1 MKITVVGAGYVG
13 LSLSAL
19 LSQFHE
25 VTCLD
30 IDDIK
35 VEKINKR
42 TPPLDDA
49 DLINIFNDSNILL
62 NATSNKEIAYKSA
75 DLVIISTPTNYDMST
90 NQFDVSSI
98 ENVITDILKINN
110 KIPVFIKSTVPVGFT
125 LKLRKNT
132 KKENIF
138 FSPEFLREGKA
149 IYDNQY
155 PSRIIVGGNT
165 VEAKKFADILL
176 EVSLIKAD
184 KVPVEFMDSAEAEAV
199 KLFSNTYLAMRI
211 AYFNE
216 LDTYCEMHNLDSKKI
231 IKGIGYDPRIG
242 NYYNNPSFGYGG
254 YCLPKD
260 SKQLLQNYE
269 NVPNNIIRAI
279 VEANTTRKD
288 FISSQIIKKNPKVVG
303 IYRLVMKEGSDNYR
317 ESSILGVMRRIKSS
331 GIKVIIYEP
340 NLLKDIFLES
350 KVFFDL
356 DEFIQNSD
364 LIIANRNSP
373 DLQHVSEKIY
383 TRDLFQTNWFN

>member
-19 LSQFHE
+19 LSQFYE

-35 VEKINKR
+35 IEKINKR
-42 TPPLDDA
+42 ISPLDDA
-49 DLINIFNDSNILL
+49 DLINILNDSNIRL
-62 NATSNKEIAYKSA
+62 NATSNKEIAYKNA
-75 DLVIISTPTNYDMST
+75 DLVIIATPTNYDMAT

-98 ENVITDILKINN
+98 ENVIIDILKINN

-125 LKLRKNT
+125 LKLRKNS

-149 IYDNQY
+149 VNDNQF

-165 VEAKKFADILL
+165 VEAKKFADMLL
-176 EVSLIKAD
+176 KVSLIKSD
-184 KVPVEFMDSAEAEAV
+184 KVPVEFMESAEAESV

-260 SKQLLQNYE
+260 SKQLLQNYK
-269 NVPNNIIRAI
+269 NVPNKIIKAI

-288 FISSQIIKKNPKVVG
+288 FISSQIIKKKPKVVG
-303 IYRLVMKEGSDNYR
+303 IYRLVMKEGSENYR
-317 ESSILGVMRRIKSS
+317 ESSILGIMRRVKSS

-340 NLLKDIFLES
+340 NLYKGMFLES
-350 KVFFDL
+350 KVFSDL
-356 DEFIQNSD
+356 DEFIQTSD

-383 TRDLFQTNWFN
+383 TRDLFQQN

>member
-19 LSQFHE
+19 LSQFYD

-42 TPPLDDA
+42 ISPLDDA
-49 DLINIFNDSNILL
+49 DLINIFNDTNIRL
-62 NATSNKEIAYKSA
+62 NATSNREIAYKSA
-75 DLVIISTPTNYDMST
+75 DLVIIATPTNYDMAT

-98 ENVITDILKINN
+98 ENVIIDILKINN

-125 LKLRKNT
+125 LKLRKNS

-138 FSPEFLREGKA
+138 FSPEFLREDKA
-149 IYDNQY
+149 IYDNQH

-176 EVSLIKAD
+176 KVSLIKAD
-184 KVPVEFMDSAEAEAV
+184 KVPVEFMESAEAESV

-340 NLLKDIFLES
+340 NLLKDVFLES

>member
-19 LSQFHE
+19 LSQFYD

-42 TPPLDDA
+42 ISPLDDA
-49 DLINIFNDSNILL
+49 DLINIFNDTNIRL
-62 NATSNKEIAYKSA
+62 NATSNREIAYKSA
-75 DLVIISTPTNYDMST
+75 DLVIIATPTNYDMAT

-98 ENVITDILKINN
+98 ENVIIDILKINN

-125 LKLRKNT
+125 LKLRKNS

-138 FSPEFLREGKA
+138 FSPEFLREDKA

-184 KVPVEFMDSAEAEAV
+184 KVPVEFMESAEAESV

-288 FISSQIIKKNPKVVG
+288 FISSQIIKKKPKVVG

-340 NLLKDIFLES
+340 NLLKDVFLES

-383 TRDLFQTNWFN
+383 TRDLFQTN

>member
-19 LSQFHE
+19 LSQFYD

-42 TPPLDDA
+42 ISPLDDA
-49 DLINIFNDSNILL
+49 DLINIFNDTNICL
-62 NATSNKEIAYKSA
+62 NATSNREIAYKSA
-75 DLVIISTPTNYDMST
+75 DLVIIATPTNYDMAT

-98 ENVITDILKINN
+98 ENVIIDILKINN

-125 LKLRKNT
+125 LKLRKNS

-138 FSPEFLREGKA
+138 FSPEFLREDKA
-149 IYDNQY
+149 IYDNQH

-176 EVSLIKAD
+176 KVSLIKAD
-184 KVPVEFMDSAEAEAV
+184 KVPVEFMESAEAESV

-340 NLLKDIFLES
+340 NLLKDVFLES

-383 TRDLFQTNWFN
+383 TRDLFQTN